1 MDFYKKT
8 KILGYEINSFVDTEE
23 KNVWFLEKDILRLI
37 DSIKNPSNKPP
48 HRPIY
53 TPPATSRGVS
63 GGCNPP
69 AKYYKHPVFDNYAVS
84 KKGVVIHVKSGR
96 KRKMSTNNC
105 GYLFFSIYHKKLQK
119 PKIYTLHRFVYEV
132 FNGSIPKC
140 FEIHHK
146 NSIKTDNRIKNLE
159 LVTHRENIKKIYIH

>member
-63 GGCNPP
+63 GGATPP
-69 AKYYKHPVFDNYAVS
+69 PQAGGFRGGATPPPN
-84 KKGVVIHVKSGR
+84 I
-96 KRKMSTNNC
+96 TNIQC
-105 GYLFFSIYHKKLQK
+105 LIIML
-119 PKIYTLHRFVYEV
+119 
-132 FNGSIPKC
+132 
-140 FEIHHK
+140 
-146 NSIKTDNRIKNLE
+146 
-159 LVTHRENIKKIYIH
+159 